1 MLNSSMRYKRY
12 TLADLEKSAS
22 RKRFNVVSFFA
33 GGGGSSCGYKL
44 AGGDMIC
51 VNEFQQVHADT
62 YSANWPNTPVIVDD
76 IKNITGKTI
85 REKIGDVEIDILDGS
100 PPCPPFSMS
109 GTKQKGWGKEKIA
122 YGFKQERIEDLT
134 FEQIRLVGEL
144 KPKVV
149 ICENVKGLTMSYALD
164 YLNMMIKG
172 GVDPDG
178 NVFEG
183 FETHGYTTTFQV
195 LNAWDFGVPQK
206 RQRVFIVSVRNDV
219 ADKVKHPLT
228 GDIDIFPL
236 PEAWAKGNDKSSEND
251 PRPTIEDAIR
261 DIQDD
266 PKNIAEGKELCESMK
281 KSAKY
286 KWMKRMPKD
295 PNRVISV
302 GDDVVGPWYDRWIHH
317 RNVRDKVLPERKN
330 SFFQSRR
337 VPYNQ
342 ASHTLSEQGLKTSLA
357 VHLHP
362 EEDRVY
368 TTYEA
373 ARIMTLPDDYIQTGD
388 LNERLARIGL
398 MVAPICMKHLADSIY
413 ENVLEPYAR
422 S

>member
-44 AGGDMIC
+44 AGGDMIW

-62 YSANWPNTPVIVDD
+62 YSANFPNTPVIVDD
-76 IKNITGKTI
+76 IRKLSGEQI

-109 GTKQKGWGKEKIA
+109 GTKQEGWGKEKFA
-122 YGFKQERIEDLT
+122 YGAKMKNIEDLT
-134 FEQIRLVGEL
+134 FDQIRLVGEL

-149 ICENVKGLTMSYALD
+149 VCENVKGLTHDYARE
-164 YLNMMIKG
+164 YLIKM
-172 GVDPDG
+172 VSE
-178 NVFEG
+178 FEKQ
-183 FETHGYTTTFQV
+183 GYVTDFKV
-195 LNAWDFGVPQK
+195 LNAWQYGVPQK
-206 RQRVFIVSVRNDV
+206 RERVFIVSIRQDI
-219 ADKVKHPLT
+219 ADKLGINILNFKSYVY
-228 GDIDIFPL
+228 PL
-236 PEAWAKGNDKSSEND
+236 PSDEDK
-251 PRPTIEDAIR
+251 PLIEGAIR

-266 PKNIAEGKELCESMK
+266 PKNIAEAKELCDSMK
-281 KSAKY
+281 KGAKY
-286 KWMKRMPKD
+286 KWLKRLEKNPE
-295 PNRVISV
+295 RVASV
-302 GDDVVGPWYDRWIHH
+302 GDDVVKPWYLKLIAH
-317 RNVRDKVLPERKN
+317 REKMIEKVKGYSKPVPEAKF

-337 VPYNQ
+337 VPWHQ

-362 EEDRVY
+362 SEDRVY

-373 ARIMTLPDDYIQTGD
+373 ARLMTLPDDYIQTGE
-388 LNERLARIGL
+388 LNDRLARIGL
-398 MVAPICMKHLADSIY
+398 MVAPMCMKHLADSIY

-422 S
+422 N